1 MTAAG
6 IGGGSTKICAVPFT
20 CEACGGRS
28 DLLPAVDDGAALGC
42 PRCDD
47 RRPFVRPPLLVVTG
61 TCGVGKS
68 TLCAR
73 LAGTIGG
80 ALLLDADVHAED
92 LVSVVPPNQ
101 DYEAFWRSMLRLAHE
116 LSQNGVAVVYFS
128 TMLPQQLLSSTD
140 LLGYFSCVRFLC
152 LTCPP
157 DALRSRLERRVGRGL
172 AGSDVNRWIDFDR
185 SLVASAGA
193 LPAAATVLDASGSPA
208 SLEAAVR
215 EWIER
220 ALSSR

>member
-1 MTAAG
+1 M
-6 IGGGSTKICAVPFT
+6 PFT

-80 ALLLDADVHAED
+80 AVLLDADVHAED
-92 LVSVVPPNQ
+92 LVSVVAPNQ

-116 LSQNGVAVVYFS
+116 LSQNEVAVVYFS
-128 TMLPQQLLSSTD
+128 TMLPQQLLSNAD
-140 LLGYFSCVRFLC
+140 LLGYFSSVRFLC

-157 DALRSRLERRVGRGL
+157 DELRARLERRVGGRL
-172 AGSDVNRWIDFDR
+172 GSELDRWIDFDR

-193 LPAAATVLDASGSPA
+193 LPATATVLEASGPPA
-208 SLEAAVR
+208 SLETAVR
-215 EWIER
+215 GWIER
-220 ALSSR
+220 SLSAS